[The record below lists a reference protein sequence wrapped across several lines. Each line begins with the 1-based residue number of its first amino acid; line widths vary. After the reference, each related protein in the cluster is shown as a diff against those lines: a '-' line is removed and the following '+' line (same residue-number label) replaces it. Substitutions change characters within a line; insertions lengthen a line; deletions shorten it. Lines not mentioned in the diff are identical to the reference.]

1 MRFRITFLAVQLFL
15 ESLMGCDEISEDET
29 SIALDDLD
37 PIIASVAGAKYFGCN
52 FRGASLPFSLFKIE
66 SDTYTG
72 RDVGS
77 GYSCEHNTPE
87 GFSFIHIIGIG
98 WFADQFF
105 FEEIVRVSQLAG
117 F

>member
-1 MRFRITFLAVQLFL
+1 MRFRKTFFAVQLFL

-37 PIIASVAGAKYFGCN
+37 PIIASVARAKYFGCN
-52 FRGASLPFSLFKIE
+52 FRAASLPFSQFKIE

-87 GFSFIHIIGIG
+87 GFSFIHIICMG